1 MFLPGVLSVCGVSA
15 HVPVPVPVF
24 ESKVVV
30 ESILT
35 AEEVKVKG
43 AEGVNNLELDSAVI
57 TLSEEAP
64 APLRC
69 REWMK
74 EEDEEKVTLI
84 SNVAWIIFLRENNC
98 ISCNVAVCNT
108 GWRWVVKCLVLILA
122 CEFTGCPVEH
132 FGFGFVLQR
141 KMIFWIF
148 FFQNFQRSLFREGG
162 G

>member
-1 MFLPGVLSVCGVSA
+1 MFLPEVLSVCGVSA

-43 AEGVNNLELDSAVI
+43 AERVNNLELDSAVVA
-57 TLSEEAP
+57 LSEEAP

-84 SNVAWIIFLRENNC
+84 SNVAWIIFLREINC

-108 GWRWVVKCLVLILA
+108 GWRWVVKYLVLILA
-122 CEFTGCPVEH
+122 CEFTSCPVEH
-132 FGFGFVLQR
+132 FGFGFVLTE
-141 KMIFWIF
+141 KNDILDIFLPEF
-148 FFQNFQRSLFREGG
+148 PALPF
-162 G
+162 